1 MRQAIGLLS
10 LSALLSCSN
19 GLDPSNGL
27 GPSNDLAG
35 TWASNFTVPGS
46 SIDLNLEQTDRNIT
60 GTGSFAIEAGR
71 SGTLTVTGSYDRPR
85 IALVLH
91 YDFGLNLTYSGT
103 VVFLGFG
110 RQMSGILADSLGH
123 EYPLTFTRR

>member
-19 GLDPSNGL
+19 GLA
-27 GPSNDLAG
+27 PSNDLGG
-35 TWASNFTVPGS
+35 TWASNFPLPGS
-46 SIDLNLEQTDRNIT
+46 RIDLNLEQADRNIT
-60 GTGSFAIEAGR
+60 GTGSFAFEAGR
-71 SGTLTVTGSYDRPR
+71 AGTLTVTGSYDRPR

-91 YDFGLNLTYSGT
+91 YDFGLNHTYSGT
-103 VVFLGFG
+103 VFFLGFG
-110 RQMSGILADSLGH
+110 RQMRGILADSLGH

>member
-19 GLDPSNGL
+19 GL
-27 GPSNDLAG
+27 GPSNDLG
-35 TWASNFTVPGS
+35 GRWASNFTGPGS
-46 SIDLNLEQTDRNIT
+46 FIDLNLEQADRNIT
-60 GTGSFAIEAGR
+60 GTGSFSFEAGR

-103 VVFLGFG
+103 VPFLGFS

-123 EYPLTFTRR
+123 EYPLAFTRR